1 MLVILSAENFI
12 FYRQIKGDE
21 NLLLS
26 KDYDSSSMGRLSC
39 IDVATIFAGQ
49 RKNGEATYWKKAK
62 SDRLLIR
69 SLGSLRF
76 FRSDK

>member
-26 KDYDSSSMGRLSC
+26 KDYDSSSMGRLSY
-39 IDVATIFAGQ
+39 IDATTIFAGIE
-49 RKNGEATYWKKAK
+49 RMVKLLTGKKP
-62 SDRLLIR
+62 SQIVY
-69 SLGSLRF
+69 
-76 FRSDK
+76 

>member
-1 MLVILSAENFI
+1 MFLFQATTHIENFI

-39 IDVATIFAGQ
+39 IDVATIFAEHGIE
-49 RKNGEATYWKKAK
+49 RMVKLLTGKKP
-62 SDRLLIR
+62 SQIVY
-69 SLGSLRF
+69 
-76 FRSDK
+76 

>member
-1 MLVILSAENFI
+1 MLVMLSAENFI

-39 IDVATIFAGQ
+39 IDVATIFAEHGIE
-49 RKNGEATYWKKAK
+49 RMVKLLTGKKP
-62 SDRLLIR
+62 SQIVY
-69 SLGSLRF
+69 
-76 FRSDK
+76 

>member
-21 NLLLS
+21 NLPLS

-39 IDVATIFAGQ
+39 IDVTTIFAGHGIE
-49 RKNGEATYWKKAK
+49 RMVKLLTGKKP
-62 SDRLLIR
+62 SQIVY
-69 SLGSLRF
+69 
-76 FRSDK
+76 